1 MASRNVCILEHIAPQ
16 AAKTRLR
23 KCCAN
28 RTLLGD
34 ASARQSW
41 KAPDA
46 SDKGE
51 TYDDHDVIQLWDD
64 FLCSA
69 TIYYWALG
77 HGENH
82 GTYRLPFL
90 GVAFGAAHGKPLRDR
105 K

>member
-1 MASRNVCILEHIAPQ
+1 MQ
-16 AAKTRLR
+16 
-23 KCCAN
+23 N

-69 TIYYWALG
+69 TISHWALW
-77 HGENH
+77 EI
-82 GTYRLPFL
+82 
-90 GVAFGAAHGKPLRDR
+90 VALTDYPSSGWHSAPLTESP
-105 K
+105 